1 MSSIKTFLTLI
12 CRDLFLF
19 RNLIKDRVINIT
31 VWATCMLLVFSNIMP
46 QLGLRSDYDIFFASS
61 SICLWGLFDV
71 IDNVNIIVTDLEGDS
86 FIIYCLTLPISSTML
101 LLQMVISSVIRST
114 IQASLVLTFLKIALW
129 NKWNLSLVYWPKFV
143 LMLLVINLFYG
154 FFMILLASGAQ
165 KAKISN
171 IRRRYIVPLWL
182 IGCYQFPWFSL
193 QKVLP
198 TVAYID
204 LLNPVVYCMEGMRSV
219 LVGQEGSLN
228 FWYSIGAL
236 LCFSILMGIIGFKRM
251 KKRLNC
257 L

>member
-19 RNLIKDRVINIT
+19 RNLIKDRVINIA

-46 QLGLRSDYDIFFASS
+46 KLGFPSDYNIFFAAS

-71 IDNVNIIVTDLEGDS
+71 IDNVNIIATDLEGDS
-86 FIIYCLTLPISSTML
+86 FIIYCLTLPLSSTML
-101 LLQMVISSVIRST
+101 LFQMVVSAAIRST
-114 IQASLVLTFLKIALW
+114 IQAGLVLTFLKIALW
-129 NKWNLSLVYWPKFV
+129 EKWNWSLICWPKFV

-182 IGCYQFPWFSL
+182 IGCYQFPWGNL

-219 LVGQEGSLN
+219 LIGQEGSLN
-228 FWYSIGAL
+228 FWHCIGAL
-236 LCFSILMGIIGFKRM
+236 VCFSVVMGIIGFKLM